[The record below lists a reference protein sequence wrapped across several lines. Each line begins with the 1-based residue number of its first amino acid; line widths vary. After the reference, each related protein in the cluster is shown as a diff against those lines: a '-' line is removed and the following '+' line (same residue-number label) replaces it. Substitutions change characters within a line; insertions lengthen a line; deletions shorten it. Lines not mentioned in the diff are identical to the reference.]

1 MIKKIFSLLCI
12 VTYSLQAQVGVETD
26 KPTETLHVNGTTR
39 VVELP
44 LNGAINSI
52 TTKPDGTKSDAKDQS
67 FEPTKTVVAD
77 KNGVLGYVVGI
88 PEQAGAAPQATSWK
102 VQPKGGGSTNPNFT
116 DSRDLES
123 GCLMIKADPTNI
135 ADVSGV
141 DLYLMLSPRCGTETY
156 IIAQARRESN
166 YETEKNSGYTRMNIT
181 STGWTLL
188 SGFNII
194 TQNSPIETVNIAMP
208 YKNHMYQFIISAN
221 NGEKP
226 SGPDTGTNW
235 PDISIFLDELY

>member
-44 LNGAINSI
+44 LNGAINVI
-52 TTKPDGTKSDAKDQS
+52 NTKPDGTKSSAKDQS

-77 KNGVLGYVVGI
+77 DNGVLGYVMGI
-88 PEQAGAAPQATSWK
+88 PEQAGAAPQAKSWK
-102 VQPKGGGSTNPNFT
+102 VRPNGSSTNTDFT

-123 GCLMIKADPTNI
+123 GCLMVKADPTNI
-135 ADVSGV
+135 LNVSGV
-141 DLYLMLSPRCGTETY
+141 DLYLMLAPRCGTETY
-156 IIAQARRESN
+156 IIAQARRESHFGPDKDN
-166 YETEKNSGYTRMNIT
+166 LYKRMNIT
-181 STGWTLL
+181 STAWTRLND
-188 SGFNII
+188 FNII
-194 TQNSPIETVNIAMP
+194 TQNSPIETINIAMP

-221 NGEKP
+221 NGTAP

-235 PDISIFLDELY
+235 PDISAFLDELY